1 MSLRAISLRPQLLAA
16 FVIVVVGTTAGLTYD
31 AYRTNLAKLEAEAR
45 KDAAAAAN
53 ARAQALHRMLANRQR
68 RAEGVLAGARALCG
82 ETSTPGRV
90 GWAPD
95 CMQPMINA
103 FRAAEGAAGAV
114 ISYHDQL
121 VVASG
126 AEVPATLPGRD
137 ALARVAWVAGRPAYV
152 MRATRDG
159 LVMLVQYGSD
169 EVASIFGDAS
179 SLGTRG
185 EVLLMDAHGRFLT
198 AARYAGD
205 ARGASHRPVTPPGAR
220 DVEPVAACLTS
231 DGEMLDVDYRGV
243 MTLHAYQR
251 VPALEG
257 TCVDAHVN
265 WDEVLQPAED
275 LRDRLLTRGLLY
287 ILAGALYSLLAS
299 HRIAAPVQ
307 RLARAARGLR
317 ARLDEPI
324 PVDGPSEVRALG
336 IALREASIDLA
347 ALVSREQTARREA
360 QAANRAKDR
369 FLAAV
374 THELRTPLTAILGWT
389 HIVRTQPGAALDRG
403 LDAIE
408 RNAQT
413 QHRLIEDLLD
423 VSRIV
428 TGRLRIDRQHV
439 YLATVV
445 ERALDAIRPQ
455 AQQKNVSVQTL
466 IESPVLAVAGDPGR
480 LEQVVS
486 NLIANAVKFSRS
498 GGAVLVA
505 VTRNGSDVQ
514 LSVQDEGEGIG
525 KEALPHVFDWFW
537 QGEAPPGRES
547 SGLGLGLGIV
557 RQLVDSHGGSVRAE
571 SDGPGRGSR
580 FVVTLPLEAESEAL
594 ESESPI
600 GLGVDSSARRQVME
614 SARPTIHGIAQ

>member
-1 MSLRAISLRPQLLAA
+1 MSLRAVSLRAQLLAA
-16 FVIVVVGTTAGLTYD
+16 FVIVIVGTTAGLTYD
-31 AYRTNLAKLEAEAR
+31 AYRTNVAKLEAEAR
-45 KDAAAAAN
+45 NDAAAAAN

-82 ETSTPGRV
+82 EASTPGRTA
-90 GWAPD
+90 WAPD
-95 CMQPMINA
+95 CMQPMLNA
-103 FRAAEGAAGAV
+103 FRAAEGAAGA
-114 ISYHDQL
+114 IITYEDRI
-121 VVASG
+121 VVTSG
-126 AEVPATLPGRD
+126 AEVPGTLPGRG
-137 ALARVAWVAGRPAYV
+137 ALARVTWVSGRPAYV

-169 EVASIFGDAS
+169 EVAAIFGDAS
-179 SLGTRG
+179 SLGARG
-185 EVLLMDAHGRFLT
+185 EVFLFDSNGRFLT
-198 AARYAGD
+198 AARYTTGAG
-205 ARGASHRPVTPPGAR
+205 AAGAGAAGRGIVTPPGAR
-220 DVEPVAACLTS
+220 DVEPVAACRTG
-231 DGEMLDVDYRGV
+231 DGELLDIDYRGIE
-243 MTLHAYQR
+243 TLHAYQP

-275 LRDRLLTRGLLY
+275 LRDRLLTRGLLF
-287 ILAGALYSLLAS
+287 ILAGALYSLIAS
-299 HRIAAPVQ
+299 NGIAAPVQ

-324 PVDGPSEVRALG
+324 PVDGPSEVQALG
-336 IALREASIDLA
+336 VALREASTDLA
-347 ALVSREQTARREA
+347 ALVGREQSARREA

-389 HIVRTQPGAALDRG
+389 HIVRSQNPPDTTFDRG

-413 QHRLIEDLLD
+413 QRRLIEDLLD

-428 TGRLRIDRQHV
+428 TGHLRIDRQTV
-439 YLATVV
+439 VLATVV

-455 AQQKNVSVQTL
+455 AGEKRISVQTL
-466 IESPVLAVAGDPGR
+466 IDNPLLAVAGDPVR
-480 LEQVVS
+480 LEQVVV
-486 NLIANAVKFSRS
+486 NLIANAVKFSRP
-498 GGAVLVA
+498 GGNVLVA
-505 VTRNGSDVQ
+505 VTRAGADVQ
-514 LSVQDEGEGIG
+514 LSVRDEGEGIG
-525 KEALPHVFDWFW
+525 EDALPHVFDWFW
-537 QGEAPPGRES
+537 QGDAPPGRES

-580 FVVTLPLEAESEAL
+580 FIVTLPLVTESGIGMGIGIENVESEAR
-594 ESESPI
+594 
-600 GLGVDSSARRQVME
+600 GRAV
-614 SARPTIHGIAQ
+614 